1 MIQAISRRPKQ
12 FYPGAT
18 NILCRRAA
26 FAKLLR
32 RKRRR
37 KQGSLFMAE
46 PEVENV
52 QIDELKKGLADG
64 TILLVDV
71 REPNE
76 YAAGR
81 IPGAILNPLQHFDP
95 TALPGAPGKRV
106 VLSCRSGKRS
116 LTALALAQEAG
127 RDDIRAH
134 YPGGFQEWANAGE
147 KVEL

>member
-1 MIQAISRRPKQ
+1 MVLRE
-12 FYPGAT
+12 T
-18 NILCRRAA
+18 AA

-32 RKRRR
+32 RERLR
-37 KQGSLFMAE
+37 KHWSLFMAA

-52 QIDELKKGLADG
+52 SIDELKKGLADG
-64 TILLVDV
+64 SILLVDV

-76 YAAGR
+76 YAAGH
-81 IPGAILNPLQHFDP
+81 IPGATLNPLQRFDAL
-95 TALPGAPGKRV
+95 ALPGAPGKRV

-147 KVEL
+147 KVDV